1 MKDDGIGLDVRWPIG
16 LLFSAMGA
24 ALGIYGAFFANAQR
38 IWHFWVDLDLWWGL
52 AMLIFGL
59 AMLWGASRSSRQV

>member
-1 MKDDGIGLDVRWPIG
+1 MSGDGIGLDVRWPIG
-16 LLFSAMGA
+16 LLFSAIGA
-24 ALGIYGAFFANAQR
+24 ALGIYGAFFANAQQ

-59 AMLWGASRSSRQV
+59 AMLWGASRSSHQR

>member
-1 MKDDGIGLDVRWPIG
+1 MNGEGIGLDVRWPIG

-24 ALGIYGAFFANAQR
+24 ALGIYGAFFASAQH
-38 IWHFWVDLDLWWGL
+38 IWHFWIDLDLWWGL

-59 AMLWGASRSSRQV
+59 AMLWGASRASHQR